1 MEEEEGLD
9 PVPAAWGR
17 PTGDKRGEVR
27 LGLYARMRSPFRA
40 AVSEL
45 PVTGG
50 V

>member
-17 PTGDKRGEVR
+17 PTGDKHGEVR
-27 LGLYARMRSPFRA
+27 LGLYARRRSPFRA